1 VESIATNGKTYRIY
15 DYHLSSGS
23 ACIDAGYPEGD
34 YAGQTDI
41 DGEPRVFDGD
51 YNDTDIVD
59 IGADEYYWSPAD
71 FNSDG
76 LVNFFDYALIAGA
89 WLTVPTNQYYSDIY
103 DLVDNNCIDYNDLSR
118 FCEDWLW
125 QTAWSKTFPFAYG
138 QTMGRSMGMSESFFV
153 TEGLYPSVL
162 TKEAQPV
169 VIEVDIEVMVK
180 WLFELWLTDDEV
192 RKVISEDEW
201 LKFIES
207 VVNSK

>member
-1 VESIATNGKTYRIY
+1 
-15 DYHLSSGS
+15 
-23 ACIDAGYPEGD
+23 
-34 YAGQTDI
+34 
-41 DGEPRVFDGD
+41 
-51 YNDTDIVD
+51 
-59 IGADEYYWSPAD
+59 
-71 FNSDG
+71 
-76 LVNFFDYALIAGA
+76 
-89 WLTVPTNQYYSDIY
+89 
-103 DLVDNNCIDYNDLSR
+103 
-118 FCEDWLW
+118 
-125 QTAWSKTFPFAYG
+125 
-138 QTMGRSMGMSESFFV
+138 MSESFFV